1 MKALLYTRPRIDSFY
16 HRLAT
21 EWLGA
26 DGYTSMSDHT
36 GLEPIDIMRYFY
48 QAQRE
53 QTVRFSNIPLN
64 SVDYHLIATR
74 CRYLRLVSFN
84 SAVRH
89 INAMWLAFER
99 IYERVQPDVIL
110 GPVMDSYVL
119 DVADRVA
126 RTRNHEYSGLLE
138 NMINGYCRLTNR
150 GELRPHRTP
159 SEDEVSSALAMLR
172 QKTYVPKMQTDG
184 MATLGSVHPLKTL
197 LTKYVRDHVKMAY
210 FSAKRVFDPCNFYY
224 NTAVSVNVCTSL
236 EHLRYAQ
243 FEDADWL
250 QQVTAARAA
259 HAQIV
264 FLPLQFYPEA
274 SLDYWGTSLDFA
286 QFERVVLR
294 VLSGA
299 DPKHVVLMK
308 EHPTMTALRN
318 PDFYRQLA
326 HLPNVILA
334 PVNVPS
340 NTLLDHADVVLT
352 WTGSVGFE
360 AAIRELPLVTFGK
373 AYYDT
378 NDAFL
383 ALDNPADLDKLPEI
397 CRRATIKFQQ
407 AGNARQPE
415 TLVREM
421 LRGLL
426 PGYVFTVDFTGE
438 RAVQGKAEVQ
448 KLATSIDAYFRTCG
462 TGAHPV
468 RPGSMDASALGLTEM
483 VSRRA
488 A

>member
-1 MKALLYTRPRIDSFY
+1 MKALIYTRPRIDSFY

-53 QTVRFSNIPLN
+53 QTVRFSNIPLS
-64 SVDYHLIATR
+64 SVDYHMIAAR

-99 IYERVQPDVIL
+99 IFQRVQPDVIV

-119 DVADRVA
+119 DVCDRVA
-126 RTRNHEYSGLLE
+126 RTRNCEYSGLLE
-138 NMINGYCRLTNR
+138 NMINGYCRFTNR

-159 SEDEVSSALAMLR
+159 SDEEVDSALAMLR

-197 LTKYVRDHVKMAY
+197 LTKYVRDHVKMVY
-210 FSAKRVFDPCNFYY
+210 FSAKRLFDPCNFYY
-224 NTAVSVNVCTSL
+224 NTAATGNVCSSL
-236 EHLRYAQ
+236 EHLRYAK
-243 FEDADWL
+243 FEDTDW
-250 QQVTAARAA
+250 QKKVNAARSAD
-259 HAQIV
+259 AQIV

-299 DPKHVVLMK
+299 DSKHVILMK
-308 EHPTMTALRN
+308 EHPTMTALRQPN
-318 PDFYRQLA
+318 FYRQITSQ
-326 HLPNVILA
+326 PNVILA

-340 NTLLDHADVVLT
+340 NTLLDHADVVMT

-378 NDAFL
+378 NEAFL
-383 ALDNPADLDKLPEI
+383 ALENPSDLDNLPEV
-397 CRRATIKFQQ
+397 CRRATLKFQQ
-407 AGNARQPE
+407 AGNARKPE

-421 LRGLL
+421 LSGLL
-426 PGYVFTVDFTGE
+426 PGYVFTVDFTGK
-438 RAVQGKAEVQ
+438 RAAKGQSEVQ
-448 KLATSIDAYFRTCG
+448 RLAASIDAYFLVRG

-468 RPGSMDASALGLTEM
+468 RPGSLDASALGLTEL